1 MPGVVVTTGAVAG
14 PSAPTRAPSSQF
26 FAVGLAERG
35 PVGSAVLVNSL
46 ADFTAAFGGQTSF
59 GSLFDALTT
68 YFQEGGSRAYVARVA
83 GPAATA
89 GTLASALLDQA
100 SGTPAATLTVSAASP
115 GAWSAAVAVKVLAG
129 STAST
134 FRLQVFFDGILVEDY
149 TNLSSPQQA
158 VSKINSRSVYVQLAD
173 AGSPTAAPANN
184 PAATSNP
191 TSLGAGTDDR
201 GNVNTQTYLA
211 ALTLFEVGFGD
222 GAVAIPGAGAS
233 VHDGLIAHADAY
245 DRIALLSAER
255 GADKATLIGYAS
267 DLDAKRAGLFAPW
280 VQIPDGFGG
289 TKAISPEAYVAA
301 ARSKA
306 HNVDGPW
313 RAAAGQ
319 ISVASYVVAPDQVFS
334 VIDANDLDSDKVS
347 IIRTVAGS
355 TRLYGWRS
363 LSGDFDNWAYLT
375 GADVINR
382 YVTEA
387 TNQLEQYVFG
397 KIDSSGHLLATIKGT
412 LVGIAEP
419 MASAGGLFAHSDDQ
433 GNLVDPGY
441 AVDTGNTLNPIGSLA
456 LNQILATVALR
467 VSPVGAAIMLSVT
480 KAGVTAAL

>member
-46 ADFTAAFGGQTSF
+46 ADFTAAFGGQTAF
-59 GSLFDALTT
+59 GNLFDALTA
-68 YFQEGGSRAYVARVA
+68 YFQEGGSRAYLARVC
-83 GPAATA
+83 GPAATS

-100 SGTPAATLTVSAASP
+100 SGTPAATLNVNAASP
-115 GAWSAAVAVKVLAG
+115 GAWSSDVSVQVLAG
-129 STAST
+129 STAAT
-134 FRLQVFFDGILVEDY
+134 FRLKVFYQGALVEDY

-158 VSKINSRSVYVQLAD
+158 VSKINARSVYVKLAD
-173 AGSPTAAPANN
+173 AGSTTAVPGNN
-184 PAATSNP
+184 PAPTTNP
-191 TSLGAGTDDR
+191 AALGAGTDDR
-201 GNVNTQTYLA
+201 TNVNTQTYLG
-211 ALTLFEVGFGD
+211 ALALFEVGFGD
-222 GAVAIPGAGAS
+222 GAVAIPGAGSS
-233 VHDGLIAHADAY
+233 VHQGLIDHADAY
-245 DRIALLSAER
+245 NRIALLSAER
-255 GADKATLIGYAS
+255 GADKDTLIGYAS

-280 VQIPDGFGG
+280 VQVPDGFGG
-289 TKAISPEAYVAA
+289 VKAISPEAYVAA

-306 HNVDGPW
+306 HNATGPW

-319 ISVASYVVAPDQVFS
+319 ISLASYVVAPDQVFS
-334 VIDANDLDSDKVS
+334 VADSNDLDSDKVS

-397 KIDSSGHLLATIKGT
+397 VIDSSGHLLATIKGT

-419 MASAGGLFAHSDDQ
+419 MASAGGLFARSDDL
-433 GNLVDPGY
+433 GNAVDPGY
-441 AVDTGNTLNPIGSLA
+441 SVDTGSTLNTVASLA
-456 LNQILATVALR
+456 LNQVLATVALR
-467 VSPVGAAIMLSVT
+467 VSPVGASIMLSVT